1 MCGRYTVIDDD
12 DIAELR
18 QIIPGFRGHIT
29 AGELREPRLALP
41 GATAPVLTQHGDFM
55 PVFWGFR
62 KWDTKGVVFNARSE
76 TLTTSGFFSPHLR
89 YGRCIAPAREYFEWQ
104 TDAEDPKK
112 KTKHRIYAPDG
123 HLLWMGALMRPGQN
137 GFEFTVITRAA
148 SPAVAPV
155 HHRMPLIFTTEDAAK
170 WLGITFDEAL
180 LSRGVGAL
188 AYTPA
193 DSVL

>member
-1 MCGRYTVIDDD
+1 MCGRYTVMDDD

-29 AGELREPRLALP
+29 AEELREPHLALP
-41 GATAPVLTQHGDFM
+41 GTTAPVLTQHGDFM

-62 KWDTKGVVFNARSE
+62 KWDQKGVVFNARSE
-76 TLTTSGFFSPHLR
+76 TLTESGFFSPHLR

-104 TDAEDPKK
+104 TDPEQPKK
-112 KTKHRIYAPDG
+112 KTKFRIYSRDNRP
-123 HLLWMGALMRPGQN
+123 LFMGALMRPGEN
-137 GFEFTVITRAA
+137 GFEFTIITRAA
-148 SPAVAPV
+148 SPEIAPI

-170 WLGITFDEAL
+170 WLGIAFDETL
-180 LSRGVGAL
+180 LSRGVGVL
-188 AYTPA
+188 AA